1 MLERLG
7 RFAPL
12 LGLVFVGLFIAS
24 FAVGGN
30 TPNAD
35 ASAQKVVSFYHSHRG
50 SQQAASFLLA
60 YGVLFALA
68 FAAVLRSYLR
78 ARSNS
83 DGLMTFG
90 FAGMNVFVVG
100 AAIFAGTS
108 IAAADVP
115 TKISPTAEQ
124 ALNVL
129 QNDTF
134 LGLLIGLSAFM
145 LGNGILIA
153 ATGVLPRWLGWV
165 AVAIGIVAVT
175 PVGFFGSL
183 ALLAWTLIVSVLMY
197 LRQRRPIP
205 ATAAA

>member
-1 MLERLG
+1 M
-7 RFAPL
+7 
-12 LGLVFVGLFIAS
+12 I
-24 FAVGGN
+24 
-30 TPNAD
+30 
-35 ASAQKVVSFYHSHRG
+35 
-50 SQQAASFLLA
+50 
-60 YGVLFALA
+60 
-68 FAAVLRSYLR
+68 
-78 ARSNS
+78 
-83 DGLMTFG
+83 
-90 FAGMNVFVVG
+90 VFVVG
-100 AAIFAGTS
+100 AATFAGTS

-175 PVGFFGSL
+175 PIGFFGSL

>member
-50 SQQAASFLLA
+50 SQQASSFLLA

-68 FAAVLRSYLR
+68 FAAVLRSYSR

-83 DGLMTFG
+83 DGLITFG
-90 FAGMNVFVVG
+90 FA
-100 AAIFAGTS
+100 A
-108 IAAADVP
+108 
-115 TKISPTAEQ
+115 
-124 ALNVL
+124 
-129 QNDTF
+129 
-134 LGLLIGLSAFM
+134 
-145 LGNGILIA
+145 
-153 ATGVLPRWLGWV
+153 
-165 AVAIGIVAVT
+165 
-175 PVGFFGSL
+175 
-183 ALLAWTLIVSVLMY
+183 
-197 LRQRRPIP
+197 
-205 ATAAA
+205 